1 MVYVYDSSKQDS
13 SIMWE
18 ITLQSWLVLELMGQS
33 ADGSETYT
41 IVRSSFNFKLSYSE
55 YPILIK
61 HRGIVLDCSCGEQL
75 HYVRVETATT
85 FGMSRPELVKSSSCV
100 GLKRRVSAEG
110 PGFLLCALPI
120 SSNRTSC
127 GM

>member
-61 HRGIVLDCSCGEQL
+61 HRGIVLDCSCGNNYTMLE
-75 HYVRVETATT
+75 
-85 FGMSRPELVKSSSCV
+85 SRLPRLLGC
-100 GLKRRVSAEG
+100 
-110 PGFLLCALPI
+110 PGQSL
-120 SSNRTSC
+120 
-127 GM
+127 